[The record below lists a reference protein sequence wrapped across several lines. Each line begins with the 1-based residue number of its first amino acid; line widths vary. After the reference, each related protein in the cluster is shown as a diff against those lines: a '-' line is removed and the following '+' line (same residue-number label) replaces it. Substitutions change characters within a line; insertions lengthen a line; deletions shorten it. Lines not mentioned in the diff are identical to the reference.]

1 MKPGDRVLIDSPGI
15 GSCAGTI
22 VEIAAPEDLP
32 PIEEAGG
39 TGGLA
44 VLTGIL
50 EEIEVTRI
58 YLIAYEP
65 DQRNPTY
72 RLIFAVLETR
82 DGQLRDLRRQPITL
96 SKISGSQRRN

>member
-39 TGGLA
+39 THGLT

-50 EEIEVTRI
+50 EEFEVTRI
-58 YLIAYEP
+58 YLIEYQP
-65 DQRNPTY
+65 DQHNARVK
-72 RLIFAVLETR
+72 LIFAVLETR
-82 DGQLRDLRRQPITL
+82 DGKLRDLRRQPITL
-96 SKISGSQRRN
+96 SKISGSPRRN